1 MHPIERLRYVA
12 RAEGADPSTLV
23 REAAGALAGF
33 GDDPDGLVTA
43 CRRLVDRHPAVGPM
57 WWMAARVLA
66 AADPVAEAW
75 RAADE
80 IDADPTA
87 ELLGSALPD
96 DATVVLVGWP
106 EQAVAALHRRGDIEP
121 LVVHAGGD
129 GLSLVARLRRSD
141 LDAAHVPDA
150 GVGAAVAEA
159 DLVLLEATA
168 LGPDGFV
175 AQTASR
181 PAAAVA
187 ATVDVPV
194 WVVAGAG
201 RVLPG
206 RLWEALVNRL
216 GQSEVEPWDR
226 DEEVMPFAGVT
237 QVIGPGGPQS
247 PEDAVRRADCPVS
260 PELLRGL
267 R

>member
-33 GDDPDGLVTA
+33 ADDPAGLVTA

-66 AADPVAEAW
+66 APDPVAEAW

-80 IDADPTA
+80 LDEDPTA
-87 ELLGSALPD
+87 GLVAAAVPD
-96 DATVVLVGWP
+96 DATVLIVGWP

-129 GLSLVARLRRSD
+129 GLSLVSRLRRGD
-141 LDAAHVPDA
+141 LDAVHVPDA

-159 DLVLLEATA
+159 DLVLLEALA
-168 LGPDGFV
+168 LGPDGFI
-175 AQTASR
+175 AQTGSR
-181 PAAAVA
+181 AAAAVGLA
-187 ATVDVPV
+187 AEVPV

-206 RLWEALVNRL
+206 RLWSALVARL
-216 GQSEVEPWDR
+216 AESELEPWDR
-226 DEEVMPFAGVT
+226 PEELVPVTGVAS
-237 QVIGPGGPQS
+237 VVGPGGGQS
-247 PEDAVRRADCPVS
+247 VDDAVRRADCPIS

>member
-33 GDDPDGLVTA
+33 ADDPDGLVTA
-43 CRRLVDRHPAVGPM
+43 CRRLVDRHPAIGPM

-80 IDADPTA
+80 LDEDPTA
-87 ELLGSALPD
+87 GMLAAALPD
-96 DATVVLVGWP
+96 DASVVLVGWP
-106 EQAVAALHRRGDIEP
+106 EQIVSALHHRGDIEP

-129 GLSLVARLRRSD
+129 GLSLVSRLRRGE
-141 LDAAHVPDA
+141 LDAVPVPDA

-159 DLVLLEATA
+159 DVVVLEASA
-168 LGPDGFV
+168 AGPEGFV
-175 AQTASR
+175 AQTGSR
-181 PAAAVA
+181 PAAAMA
-187 ATVDVPV
+187 ATVEVPL

-201 RVLPG
+201 RVLPA
-206 RLWEALVNRL
+206 RLWGALVSRL
-216 GQSEVEPWDR
+216 AETDLEPWDR
-226 DEEVMPFAGVT
+226 PDEVVPWSGVVS
-237 QVIGPGGPQS
+237 VIGPVGAQS
-247 PEDAVRRADCPVS
+247 VDEAGRRADCPVS
-260 PELLRGL
+260 PELQRGL

>member
-33 GDDPDGLVTA
+33 ADDPDGLVTA

-75 RAADE
+75 QAVEDL
-80 IDADPTA
+80 DADPTA
-87 ELLGSALPD
+87 GLVSVSLPD
-96 DATVVLVGWP
+96 DATVLIVGWP

-129 GLSLVARLRRSD
+129 GLSLVSRLRRSD
-141 LDAAHVPDA
+141 LDAVHVPDS
-150 GVGAAVAEA
+150 GIGAAVSEC
-159 DLVLLEATA
+159 DLVLLEALA
-168 LGPDGFV
+168 LGPSSFV
-175 AQTASR
+175 ATTASHA
-181 PAAAVA
+181 AAAVA
-187 ATVDVPV
+187 RAADVPV

-206 RLWEALVNRL
+206 RLWDALTTRL
-216 GQSEVEPWDR
+216 ADSELEPWDR
-226 DEEVMPFAGVT
+226 EHEVVPLSLVTHVVGPAGCQPPDE
-237 QVIGPGGPQS
+237 
-247 PEDAVRRADCPVS
+247 AVRRADCPVS